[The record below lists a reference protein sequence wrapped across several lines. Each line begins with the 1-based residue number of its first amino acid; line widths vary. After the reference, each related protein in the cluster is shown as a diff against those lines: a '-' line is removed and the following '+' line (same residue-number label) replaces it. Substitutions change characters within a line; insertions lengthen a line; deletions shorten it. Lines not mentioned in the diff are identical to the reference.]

1 MNRKHLI
8 VLSLF
13 LTFCFFK
20 AEAGSVVKCGIDVL
34 KENGFKQLKGKR
46 IGLITNPTG
55 IDKSYKST
63 IDILKEA
70 PDVKLVALFSPEH
83 GVRGDVYAGDKVET
97 YVDPKT
103 GVTVYSI
110 YGKSQR
116 PTKEMLDGIDAIVY
130 DIQDIGSRS
139 YTFISTMGIVM
150 EEAAK
155 YGKEFI
161 VLDRPNP
168 LGGEK
173 VEGCLVE
180 DGFYSFVSQFHI
192 PYVYGLT
199 PGEVALML
207 NSEGMLKGKCKLT
220 VVPMKGWK
228 RSMTYAQTGLDWVAP
243 SPHIPNAN
251 SALYYATTG
260 ILGEL
265 GVVSIGVG
273 YTLPFQI
280 VATDSISANQLAD
293 SLNALKLE
301 GVHFRP
307 IFCKPFYSVGK
318 GVNYQGVQIH
328 ITNPKTVVLS
338 DIQFWIMQE
347 MYKQNPR
354 LDFFKRCEKDR
365 ISMWNK
371 VSGTDY
377 ILKEFGKGYSFAKI
391 KEYWHKDDIS
401 FKEKSKK
408 YYLYK

>member
-1 MNRKHLI
+1 MKKI
-8 VLSLF
+8 SLF
-13 LTFCFFK
+13 ILTIFVTSSLW
-20 AEAGSVVKCGIDVL
+20 ATVKPGIEVL
-34 KENGFKQLKGKR
+34 RDRGFDALKGKR

-55 IDKSYKST
+55 IDRSYNST
-63 IDILKEA
+63 IDILKA
-70 PDVKLVALFSPEH
+70 AKDVKLVALFSPEH

-97 YVDPKT
+97 YTDPKT
-103 GVTVYSI
+103 GVIVYSI

-130 DIQDIGSRS
+130 DIQDIGCRS

-168 LGGEK
+168 VGGNK

-207 NSEGMLKGKCKLT
+207 NGEGMLKGKCKLT
-220 VVPMKGWK
+220 VIPMKGWK

-251 SALYYATTG
+251 AALYYATTG

-273 YTLPFQI
+273 YTMPFQL
-280 VATDSISANQLAD
+280 VATDSVSANQLAD

-307 IFCKPFYSVGK
+307 IFYKPFYSVGK

-328 ITNPKTVVLS
+328 ITDAKKVILS

-347 MYKQNPR
+347 MYKLNPK
-354 LDFFKRCEKDR
+354 LDFFNRCDKSR

-377 ILKEFGKGYSFAKI
+377 IFKEFGKSYDFSKI
-391 KEYWHKDDIS
+391 REYWHKDDAA
-401 FKEKSKK
+401 FKEKSKR
-408 YYLYK
+408 YYLYH

>member
-1 MNRKHLI
+1 MKKI
-8 VLSLF
+8 SLF
-13 LTFCFFK
+13 ILTIFVTTSLW
-20 AEAGSVVKCGIDVL
+20 ATVKPGIEVL
-34 KENGFKQLKGKR
+34 RDRGFDALKGKR

-55 IDKSYKST
+55 IDRSYNST
-63 IDILKEA
+63 IDILKA
-70 PDVKLVALFSPEH
+70 AKDVKLVALFSPEH

-97 YVDPKT
+97 YTDPKT
-103 GVTVYSI
+103 GVIVYSI

-130 DIQDIGSRS
+130 DIQDIGCRS

-161 VLDRPNP
+161 LLDRPNP
-168 LGGEK
+168 VGGNK

-207 NSEGMLKGKCKLT
+207 NGEGMLKGKCKLT
-220 VVPMKGWK
+220 VIPMKGWK

-251 SALYYATTG
+251 AALYYATTG

-273 YTLPFQI
+273 YTMPFQL
-280 VATDSISANQLAD
+280 VATDSVSANQLAD

-307 IFCKPFYSVGK
+307 IFYKPFYSVGK

-328 ITNPKTVVLS
+328 ITDAKKVILS

-347 MYKQNPR
+347 MYKLNPK
-354 LDFFKRCEKDR
+354 LDFFNRCDKSR

-377 ILKEFGKGYSFAKI
+377 IFKEFGKSYDFSKI
-391 KEYWHKDDIS
+391 REYWHKDDAA
-401 FKEKSKK
+401 FKEKSKR
-408 YYLYK
+408 YYLYH

>member
-1 MNRKHLI
+1 MKKI
-8 VLSLF
+8 SLF
-13 LTFCFFK
+13 ILTIFVTT
-20 AEAGSVVKCGIDVL
+20 SVWATVKPGIEVL
-34 KENGFKQLKGKR
+34 RDRGFDALKGKR

-55 IDKSYKST
+55 IDRSYNST
-63 IDILKEA
+63 IDILKA
-70 PDVKLVALFSPEH
+70 AKDVKLVALFSPEH

-97 YVDPKT
+97 YTDPKT
-103 GVTVYSI
+103 GVIVYSI

-168 LGGEK
+168 VGGNK

-207 NSEGMLKGKCKLT
+207 NGEGMLKGKCKLT
-220 VVPMKGWK
+220 VIPMKGWK

-251 SALYYATTG
+251 AALYYATTG

-273 YTLPFQI
+273 YTMPFQL
-280 VATDSISANQLAD
+280 VATDSVSANQLAD
-293 SLNALKLE
+293 SLNGLKLE

-307 IFCKPFYSVGK
+307 IFYKPFYSVGK

-328 ITNPKTVVLS
+328 ITDAKKVILS

-347 MYKQNPR
+347 MYKINPK

-377 ILKEFGKGYSFAKI
+377 IFKEFGKSYDFSKI
-391 KEYWHKDDIS
+391 REYWHKDDAA

-408 YYLYK
+408 YYLYH

>member
-1 MNRKHLI
+1 ML
-8 VLSLF
+8 
-13 LTFCFFK
+13 
-20 AEAGSVVKCGIDVL
+20 AVVKPGVEVL
-34 KENGFKQLKGKR
+34 RDRDFSVLKGKR
-46 IGLITNPTG
+46 VGLITNPTG
-55 IDKSYKST
+55 IDRSYKST

-70 PDVKLVALFSPEH
+70 KDVKLVALFSPEH
-83 GVRGDVYAGDKVET
+83 GVRGDIHAGDKVDT
-97 YVDPKT
+97 YIDPKT

-110 YGKSQR
+110 YGKTQR
-116 PTKEMLDGIDAIVY
+116 PTKEMLDNVDAIVY

-168 LGGEK
+168 VGGEK
-173 VEGCLVE
+173 VEGSLVE
-180 DGFYSFVSQFHI
+180 DGFYSFVSQFRI

-207 NSEGMLKGKCKLT
+207 NGEGMIRGKCKLT
-220 VVPMKGWK
+220 VIPMKGWK
-228 RSMTYAQTGLDWVAP
+228 RSMTYAETGLDWVAP

-251 SALYYATTG
+251 AALYYATTG

-273 YTLPFQI
+273 YTIPFQM
-280 VATDSISANQLAD
+280 VASDSISANQLSD

-307 IFCKPFYSVGK
+307 IYCKPFYSVGK
-318 GVNYQGVQIH
+318 GQNYQGVQIH

-338 DIQFWIMQE
+338 DIQFLIMQE
-347 MYKQNPR
+347 MYKLNPS
-354 LDFFKRCEKDR
+354 LDFFKRCEKSR
-365 ISMWNK
+365 ITMWNK
-371 VSGTDY
+371 VCGTDY
-377 ILKEFGKGYSFAKI
+377 IFKEFGNGYNFAKI
-391 KEYWHKDDIS
+391 REYWHKDDKA
-401 FKEKSKK
+401 FKEMSKK

>member
-1 MNRKHLI
+1 MKKI
-8 VLSLF
+8 SLF
-13 LTFCFFK
+13 ILTIFVTT
-20 AEAGSVVKCGIDVL
+20 SVWATVKPGIEVL
-34 KENGFKQLKGKR
+34 RDRGFDALKGKR

-55 IDKSYKST
+55 IDRSYNST
-63 IDILKEA
+63 IDILKA
-70 PDVKLVALFSPEH
+70 AKDVKLVALFSPEH

-97 YVDPKT
+97 YTDPKT
-103 GVTVYSI
+103 GVIVYSI

-168 LGGEK
+168 VGGNK

-207 NSEGMLKGKCKLT
+207 NGEGMLKGKCKLT
-220 VVPMKGWK
+220 VIPMKGWK

-251 SALYYATTG
+251 AALYYATTG

-273 YTLPFQI
+273 YTMPFQL
-280 VATDSISANQLAD
+280 VATDSVSANQLAD
-293 SLNALKLE
+293 SLNGLKLE

-307 IFCKPFYSVGK
+307 IFYKPFYSVGK

-328 ITNPKTVVLS
+328 ITDAKKVILS

-347 MYKQNPR
+347 MYKINPK

-377 ILKEFGKGYSFAKI
+377 IFKEFDKSYDFSKI
-391 KEYWHKDDIS
+391 REYWHKDDAA

-408 YYLYK
+408 YYLYH

>member
-1 MNRKHLI
+1 MALL
-8 VLSLF
+8 LSLPM
-13 LTFCFFK
+13 L
-20 AEAGSVVKCGIDVL
+20 AVVKPGVEVL
-34 KENGFKQLKGKR
+34 RDRDFSVLKGKR
-46 IGLITNPTG
+46 VGLITNPTG
-55 IDKSYKST
+55 IDRSYKST

-70 PDVKLVALFSPEH
+70 KDVKLVALFSPEH
-83 GVRGDVYAGDKVET
+83 GVRGDIHAGDKVDT
-97 YVDPKT
+97 YIDPKT

-110 YGKSQR
+110 YGKTQR
-116 PTKEMLDGIDAIVY
+116 PTKEMLDNVDAIVY

-168 LGGEK
+168 VGGEK
-173 VEGCLVE
+173 VEGSLVE
-180 DGFYSFVSQFHI
+180 DGFYSFVSQFRI

-207 NSEGMLKGKCKLT
+207 NGEGMIRGKCKLT
-220 VVPMKGWK
+220 VIPMKGWK
-228 RSMTYAQTGLDWVAP
+228 RSMTYAETGLDWVAP

-251 SALYYATTG
+251 AALYYATTG

-273 YTLPFQI
+273 YTIPFQM
-280 VATDSISANQLAD
+280 VASDSISANQLSD

-307 IFCKPFYSVGK
+307 IYCKPFYSVGK
-318 GVNYQGVQIH
+318 GQNYQGVQIH

-338 DIQFWIMQE
+338 DIQFLIMQE
-347 MYKQNPR
+347 MYKLNPS
-354 LDFFKRCEKDR
+354 LDFFKRCEKSR
-365 ISMWNK
+365 ITMWNK
-371 VSGTDY
+371 VCGTDY
-377 ILKEFGKGYSFAKI
+377 IFKEFGNGYNFAKI
-391 KEYWHKDDIS
+391 REYWHKDDKA
-401 FKEKSKK
+401 FKEMSKK